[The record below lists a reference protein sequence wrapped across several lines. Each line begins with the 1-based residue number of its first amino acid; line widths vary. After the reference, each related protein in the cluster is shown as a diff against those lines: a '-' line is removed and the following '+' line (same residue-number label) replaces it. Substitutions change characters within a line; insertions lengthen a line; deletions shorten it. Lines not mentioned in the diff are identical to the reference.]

1 MMKQNRAVYVTIWC
15 ATTAAAI
22 ILAFIEIPYFE
33 ENTLQT
39 GAGYF
44 SFIRTVVL
52 LISWLFHSLFL
63 SAHYRF
69 LCTKKKYLVISIVL
83 HILLTVLTIP
93 YGIFF
98 WTCI

>member
-1 MMKQNRAVYVTIWC
+1 MEQKRPYVIIWC
-15 ATTAAAI
+15 ATTAAALL
-22 ILAFIEIPYFE
+22 LALIDIPYFE

-69 LCTKKKYLVISIVL
+69 WSKNKILFAISTVL
-83 HILLTVLTIP
+83 HIVLTVLTIP
-93 YGIFF
+93 YRIFL
-98 WTCI
+98 WTYI

>member
-1 MMKQNRAVYVTIWC
+1 MRSKRPYVIIWC
-15 ATTAAAI
+15 ATAAAALF
-22 ILAFIEIPYFE
+22 LALIDIPYFE

-52 LISWLFHSLFL
+52 LISRLFHSLFL

-69 LCTKKKYLVISIVL
+69 WNANKKLFAVSIAL
-83 HILLTVLTIP
+83 HIILTVLTMP
-93 YGIFF
+93 FGIFF
-98 WTCI
+98 WTYI